1 MTITFSKHPGPR
13 ERHLKR
19 KYQNPLFGSDQ
30 PPFTQNQIQQAHQAD
45 EQELNHFLRYFR
57 DLVQEAI
64 DLKPESDS
72 EVILDIKERLDKCY
86 AHCCALPGEQ
96 SDIKN
101 AVNTLI
107 EVIMKAVR
115 QGAANDPIALNT
127 LEDEDIARRMHNE
140 LHEFQIVA
148 DLLLPDSPVES
159 NELTATLLSEQ
170 EASLTAALQIFDKQQ
185 LQQIYSEAEALSNS
199 LEPEER
205 NQNTI
210 QNKIH
215 IIKSALL

>member
-1 MTITFSKHPGPR
+1 MSITFSKHPGPL

-19 KYQNPLFGSDQ
+19 KYQNPLFSPEQ
-30 PPFTQNQIQQAHQAD
+30 RELTQEQIQQAHQAD

-64 DLKPESDS
+64 DLKPETDS
-72 EVILDIKERLDKCY
+72 EIILSIKERLDKSY

-96 SDIKN
+96 SEIKK

-127 LEDEDIARRMHNE
+127 LEEEDIARRMHNE

-148 DLLLPDSPVES
+148 DLLLPDSPIES
-159 NELTATLLSEQ
+159 DELAATLLSES
-170 EASLTAALQIFDKQQ
+170 ESSLTSALQIFDKQQ
-185 LQQIYSEAEALSNS
+185 LQQIHHDAEELSKTLVSEEQTRDAIM
-199 LEPEER
+199 
-205 NQNTI
+205 Q
-210 QNKIH
+210 KIH